1 MNQRGGRPKCP
12 YCVRTTRTT
21 LFTTKLMIASAITID
36 LNLSFDE
43 IHSQIEAAKY
53 QFDKEKIRRNLIQQI
68 RLTCA
73 VAVGNSVSGRDMH
86 DAVLS
91 AATSGTM
98 EGFKTLSGHR
108 NHDYIDANCREELM
122 TLATQLRDL

>member
-1 MNQRGGRPKCP
+1 
-12 YCVRTTRTT
+12 
-21 LFTTKLMIASAITID
+21 MIASAITID

-91 AATSGTM
+91 AATRAVIFLATTAGTM
-98 EGFKTLSGHR
+98 TKPHLVALTYRISRFSNL
-108 NHDYIDANCREELM
+108 IAIW
-122 TLATQLRDL
+122 

>member
-21 LFTTKLMIASAITID
+21 LFTTKLMIVSAITID

-108 NHDYIDANCREELM
+108 NHDYIDANYREELM

>member
-1 MNQRGGRPKCP
+1 
-12 YCVRTTRTT
+12 
-21 LFTTKLMIASAITID
+21 MIASVITID